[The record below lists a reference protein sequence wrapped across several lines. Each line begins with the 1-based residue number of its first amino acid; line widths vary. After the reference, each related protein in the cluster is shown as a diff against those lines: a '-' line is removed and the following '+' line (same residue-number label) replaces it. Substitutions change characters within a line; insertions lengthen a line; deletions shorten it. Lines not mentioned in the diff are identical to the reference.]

1 MINNELLTIF
11 THASIHKFLRSAG
24 IGVPL
29 RFMQMGDEKD
39 GQVQDE
45 VQILINIDFP
55 DRGGANETYALVWV
69 KAFVKTK
76 ILPSDVFYHTRVKA
90 RVADVLNRVI
100 PLLKIGGPDPL
111 VYTKA
116 QVGILRRLPSETLT
130 INAVGN
136 DTPDASLVETC
147 YEVQLC

>member
-1 MINNELLTIF
+1 MNHELLTIF
-11 THASIHKFLRSAG
+11 SHASIHKFLKAAG

-45 VQILINIDFP
+45 VQILIEIDFP
-55 DRGGANETYALVWV
+55 DRGTAGETYALVWV

-76 ILPSDVFYHTRVKA
+76 IVPSDVFYHTRVKA
-90 RVADVLNRVI
+90 RVADVLSRVI
-100 PLLKIGGPDPL
+100 PLERIGGTDPL
-111 VYTKA
+111 IYTKA
-116 QVGILRRLPSETLT
+116 RVGILRKLPSETIT